1 FYEWMSTHEHDDIID
16 AAVRI
21 LLEEDR
27 CLTVGFSPDG
37 ISLRFPTTRKLAEHL
52 GIPHYYVL
60 PRFGEMERDGLI
72 RRAERVGISTSA
84 AGTERLLA
92 VMAERHGDRAE
103 EVLGTGVL
111 RALEIRAAQASSSS
125 EE

>member
-1 FYEWMSTHEHDDIID
+1 MGPDEQNDIID
-16 AAVRI
+16 AAIRI

-27 CLTVGFSPDG
+27 CINVGFSPDG
-37 ISLRFPTTRKLAEHL
+37 VSIRFPTTRKLAEFL

-72 RRAERVGISTSA
+72 RRVERVGISTTA

-92 VMAERHGDRAE
+92 VMAERHGECAE
-103 EVLGTGVL
+103 EILGAGVL

-125 EE
+125 PEG

>member
-1 FYEWMSTHEHDDIID
+1 MSTHEHDDIID

-72 RRAERVGISTSA
+72 RRAERVGISTTA

-92 VMAERHGDRAE
+92 VMAERHGERAE
-103 EVLGTGVL
+103 EVLGAGVL
-111 RALEIRAAQASSSS
+111 RALEIRAAQASSSP

>member
-1 FYEWMSTHEHDDIID
+1 MSTHQHDDIID

-27 CLTVGFSPDG
+27 CVTIGFYPGG
-37 ISLRFPTTRKLAEHL
+37 IAIRFPTTRKLAEHL

-72 RRAERVGISTSA
+72 RRVERVGISTTA

-92 VMAERHGDRAE
+92 IMAERHGERAK
-103 EVLGTGVL
+103 EVLGTEVFREL
-111 RALEIRAAQASSSS
+111 QARAGQAPSG
-125 EE
+125 EPEG

>member
-1 FYEWMSTHEHDDIID
+1 MSTHEHDDIID

-72 RRAERVGISTSA
+72 RRAERVGISTTA

-103 EVLGTGVL
+103 EVLGAGVL

>member
-1 FYEWMSTHEHDDIID
+1 MSTHEHDDIID

-27 CLTVGFSPDG
+27 CVTIGFYPDG
-37 ISLRFPTTRKLAEHL
+37 IAIRFPTTRKLAEHL

-72 RRAERVGISTSA
+72 RRVERVGISTTA

-92 VMAERHGDRAE
+92 VMAERHGALAE
-103 EVLGTGVL
+103 EVLGAEIFSAL
-111 RALEIRAAQASSSS
+111 QARATAPGDGRPGR
-125 EE
+125 

>member
-1 FYEWMSTHEHDDIID
+1 MSTHEHDDIID

-72 RRAERVGISTSA
+72 RRAERVGISTTA

-92 VMAERHGDRAE
+92 VMAERHSERAE
-103 EVLGTGVL
+103 KVLGAGVL
-111 RALEIRAAQASSSS
+111 RALEIRAAQASSPSP
-125 EE
+125 EG

>member
-1 FYEWMSTHEHDDIID
+1 MSTHVHDDIIE
-16 AAVRI
+16 AAARI

-27 CLTVGFSPDG
+27 CVTIGFYPGG
-37 ISLRFPTTRKLAEHL
+37 IAIRFPTTRKLAEHL

-72 RRAERVGISTSA
+72 RRVERVGISTTA

-92 VMAERHGDRAE
+92 IMAERHRERAE
-103 EVLGTGVL
+103 EVLGADVL
-111 RALEIRAAQASSSS
+111 RVLQARGGQAPSGSS